1 MSNFNL
7 FSSAPLAD
15 FSQLSLSFF
24 DPQPIQPPPPIPVAA
39 PPARIGNASR
49 AERFRQFADGLQSK
63 IDHAGRPMTQNPTPK
78 RNREYQSRM
87 IDCRNLERLQ
97 RALRALADHH
107 QAGTV
112 PASLAELRTKDEVS
126 ALVRKHVDSSKGGYY
141 SCIECDDYADK
152 TPAARLLQGMID
164 GNAAHRAERER
175 QQKIGELDAAIALQS
190 IPGYFPTP
198 AGIVALMLE
207 RAELA
212 DGMAVLEPSAGR
224 GNIADAITANYTVT
238 LHTIELRNSL
248 RELLTLKGYELV
260 GHDFMQTDPLMEYDA
275 VLMNPPFE
283 NGAAVDHV
291 TRAFKQFLKPGG
303 VLVAI
308 MDPGFTFRAGKKYQE
323 FKALVAKHHGTI
335 EKLPEASFKQSGT
348 GVSTVL
354 VTMTKAVR

>member
-1 MSNFNL
+1 
-7 FSSAPLAD
+7 
-15 FSQLSLSFF
+15 
-24 DPQPIQPPPPIPVAA
+24 
-39 PPARIGNASR
+39 
-49 AERFRQFADGLQSK
+49 
-63 IDHAGRPMTQNPTPK
+63 
-78 RNREYQSRM
+78 M

-126 ALVRKHVDSSKGGYY
+126 GLVRKHVDSSKGGYY
-141 SCIECDDYADK
+141 SCIESEDYSEK

-175 QQKIGELDAAIALQS
+175 QQKIGELDAAIALQN

-198 AGIVALMLE
+198 APIVAMMLE

-212 DGMAVLEPSAGR
+212 DGMTVLEPSAGR
-224 GNIADAITANYTVT
+224 GNIADAISENYNVT
-238 LHTIELRNSL
+238 LHTIELRASL

-260 GHDFMQTDPLMEYDA
+260 GHDFMQTDPACEYDA

-291 TRAFKQFLKPGG
+291 TRAFKFLKPGA

-308 MDPGFTFRAGKKYQE
+308 MDPGFTFRQGKKYQE
-323 FKALVAKHHGTI
+323 FKALVAKHHGTV
-335 EKLPEASFKQSGT
+335 EKLPEESFKKSGT